1 MKKIL
6 LVDDQENILMAL
18 KMVLKSDDH
27 EISTVKNGREAIE
40 KLEQEQF
47 DLMITDIFMP
57 DIDGMELVDHVRSA
71 EQPLCDLP
79 IIAIS
84 GGHPVI
90 FADVALESMQSR
102 VECVLKKPFKKSDI
116 LDAVSKILGG
126 AEEAPAVADQTA

>member
-1 MKKIL
+1 MNKIL

-18 KMVLKSDDH
+18 KMVLKSDDN
-27 EISTVKNGREAIE
+27 EIVTVKNGREAIE
-40 KLEQEQF
+40 KLENDSF

-57 DIDGMELVDHVRSA
+57 DIDGMELVEFVRSA
-71 EQPLCDLP
+71 EDPLCNMP

-116 LDAVSKILGG
+116 LDAVAKVLGG
-126 AEEAPAVADQTA
+126 DDTQMVADQTA